1 MLGNLGLR
9 PKEAINYVILNAPL
23 QPSGLAYSKKKKK
36 KSGLTASS
44 LRQRNVLERILE
56 QESKV

>member
-9 PKEAINYVILNAPL
+9 PKEAINYVIFGMHHFNPL
-23 QPSGLAYSKKKKK
+23 DLLTQKKKKK
-36 KSGLTASS
+36 WADCIF

>member
-9 PKEAINYVILNAPL
+9 PKEAINYVILSAPL

-36 KSGLTASS
+36 SELTASS
-44 LRQRNVLERILE
+44 LRQHNVLERILE

>member
-9 PKEAINYVILNAPL
+9 PKEAINYVILSAPL
-23 QPSGLAYSKKKKK
+23 QPSGLAYSKKKK
-36 KSGLTASS
+36 SELTASS
-44 LRQRNVLERILE
+44 LRQHNVLERILE

>member
-9 PKEAINYVILNAPL
+9 PKEAINYVILSASL
-23 QPSGLAYSKKKKK
+23 QPSGLAYSKKK

-44 LRQRNVLERILE
+44 LRQHNVLERILE
-56 QESKV
+56 QESKA